1 MNYCPLVCASVL
13 YQMRICGQAV
23 GNNHLS
29 QRSYNSL
36 KVVHDSTL
44 WRNGYLSSF
53 QPYLGFCLFAR
64 ILSQFPQGMFQTVDL
79 SESLASCWQSRHAS
93 VEKGSRNDCLW
104 SQSQREREG
113 ERFVGPQHLGF
124 AYGQGKGKF
133 RIGKLCPCP
142 LTSTLGAELSL
153 SSVLSLFPG
162 APSEKYSRMDCSNKG
177 RQEIEKSCL
186 HMNP

>member
-104 SQSQREREG
+104 SQSQRERER
-113 ERFVGPQHLGF
+113 ERDLQGLSIQALLMDKAKGSSGQENF
-124 AYGQGKGKF
+124 APA
-133 RIGKLCPCP
+133 LLPP
-142 LTSTLGAELSL
+142 HWAL
-153 SSVLSLFPG
+153 SSAFL
-162 APSEKYSRMDCSNKG
+162 PSSPCF
-177 RQEIEKSCL
+177 QELLQRSIVEWIALTRDVRKQRKAACI
-186 HMNP
+186 